1 MFCDGIRH
9 TLTNG
14 LYIGAEM
21 PRLQVLEF
29 DSLNINTGIKPCQN
43 NKLFSQVAE
52 LVDAHSWVW

>member
-1 MFCDGIRH
+1 MKLRIVCLFFGGIRH

-29 DSLNINTGIKPCQN
+29 DSLNINTGKQSCQN
-43 NKLFSQVAE
+43 NKL
-52 LVDAHSWVW
+52 